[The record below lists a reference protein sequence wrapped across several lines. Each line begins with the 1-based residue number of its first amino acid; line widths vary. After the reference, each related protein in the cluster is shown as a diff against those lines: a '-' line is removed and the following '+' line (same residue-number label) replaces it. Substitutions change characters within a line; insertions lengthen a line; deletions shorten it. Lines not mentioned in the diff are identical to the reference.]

1 MECIDVAIAVVKR
14 GRKILICQRKPGG
27 SLGGFW
33 EFPGGKLETGETL
46 EACLSRELME
56 EVGMTARVV
65 EKLTQIRHDYGKA
78 RVTLNP
84 FLCEH
89 VRGEPKPIECARVEW
104 VEVKQFPDFTFP
116 PANDP
121 LLKEIAGKMA
131 AG

>member
-1 MECIDVAIAVVKR
+1 MESIDVAIAVVKR
-14 GRKILICQRKPGG
+14 GRKILICRRKPGG

-33 EFPGGKLETGETL
+33 EFPGGKRETGESL

-56 EVGMTARVV
+56 EVGITVRVV
-65 EKLTQIRHDYGKA
+65 EKLTQIRHDYGKT

-89 VRGEPKPIECARVEW
+89 VGGEPAPIECARVEW
-104 VEVKQFPDFTFP
+104 VEVQQFRDFEFP

-121 LLKEIAGKMA
+121 LLKEIEGKMA